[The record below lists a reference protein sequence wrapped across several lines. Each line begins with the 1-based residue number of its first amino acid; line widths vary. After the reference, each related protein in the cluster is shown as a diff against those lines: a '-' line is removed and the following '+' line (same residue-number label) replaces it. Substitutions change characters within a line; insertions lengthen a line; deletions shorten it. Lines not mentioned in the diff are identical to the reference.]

1 LALDFG
7 LFNNKL
13 TGSLDIYKKVTS
25 DLLNLVGQPA
35 GANFSNQVI
44 ANVGDMENKGVE
56 LSLNLQ
62 AVNKADFTWD
72 LGFNIT
78 YNENKITNLT
88 ISPDPNYPG
97 NKFGGISGGVGNTIM
112 INSVGYNRGSFYVF
126 QQVYDAAGKP
136 IEGLFVDRNKDGVIN
151 DKDQYQYQSVDPKIF
166 LGFTSNMTYK
176 KWNAGFVVRANVGN
190 YMYNNVYSTLGTFR
204 AISSLA
210 THNGNASRN
219 ILETDFT
226 QNGVN
231 QLMSDYYIQNASFLR
246 VDNINI
252 GYNAGK
258 VFKGKAN
265 LRFNASIQ
273 NAFIIT
279 KYKGLDPEIGNGIDN
294 NFYPRP
300 RVFALGLNL
309 EF

>member
-1 LALDFG
+1 
-7 LFNNKL
+7 
-13 TGSLDIYKKVTS
+13 
-25 DLLNLVGQPA
+25 
-35 GANFSNQVI
+35 
-44 ANVGDMENKGVE
+44 M
-56 LSLNLQ
+56 
-62 AVNKADFTWD
+62 
-72 LGFNIT
+72 
-78 YNENKITNLT
+78 
-88 ISPDPNYPG
+88 
-97 NKFGGISGGVGNTIM
+97 
-112 INSVGYNRGSFYVF
+112 
-126 QQVYDAAGKP
+126 
-136 IEGLFVDRNKDGVIN
+136 FVDRNKDGVIN

-219 ILETDFT
+219 ILETGFT

-258 VFKGKAN
+258 VFKDKAN
-265 LRFNASIQ
+265 LRFTANIQ
-273 NAFIIT
+273 NAFILT
-279 KYKGLDPEIGNGIDN
+279 KYKGLDPEIGGGIDN

>member
-1 LALDFG
+1 
-7 LFNNKL
+7 
-13 TGSLDIYKKVTS
+13 
-25 DLLNLVGQPA
+25 
-35 GANFSNQVI
+35 
-44 ANVGDMENKGVE
+44 VGDMENKGVE

-62 AVNKADFTWD
+62 AVNKADFNWD

-219 ILETDFT
+219 ILETGFT

-300 RVFALGLNL
+300 RVFALGLN
-309 EF
+309 FDF